1 MVRPVRIILVEDHAL
16 TRAGTGDFLRKQ
28 TDFAVVGEAEDG
40 QGALAAIDS
49 LKPDVAILDI
59 RLPEIS
65 GIEVAR
71 RMRELSPDTKGL
83 VLTAFDDD
91 DYILAAMQVGVS
103 GYLLKTARP
112 EELADAVRKV
122 SKGETVLDPNISAK
136 VAKLWLRRGS
146 PANDDA
152 VARLTD
158 REREVLDCVA
168 RGLRNKE
175 IAAWLSLSAHTVAA
189 HLSSIYEKLNV
200 SSRTQAALYARSQG
214 IDGKDVKV

>member
-1 MVRPVRIILVEDHAL
+1 MAGPVRIILVEDHAL

-28 TDFAVVGEAEDG
+28 TDFAVVGEAEG
-40 QGALAAIDS
+40 GEEALAAIDF

-71 RMRELSPDTKGL
+71 RMRELSPETKSL

-103 GYLLKTARP
+103 GYLLKTSHP

-214 IDGKDVKV
+214 IAGKDAKA

>member
-1 MVRPVRIILVEDHAL
+1 MAGPVRIVLVEDHPL

-28 TDFAVVGEAEDG
+28 ADFAVVGEAEDG
-40 QGALAAIDS
+40 REALAMIDS
-49 LKPDVAILDI
+49 FKPDIAILDL
-59 RLPEIS
+59 RLPKIG

-71 RMRELSPDTKGL
+71 RMREISPETKGL
-83 VLTAFDDD
+83 VLSAFDDD
-91 DYILAAMQVGVS
+91 DYILAAMQAGIC
-103 GYLLKTARP
+103 GYLLKTARA

-122 SKGETVLDPNISAK
+122 FKGETVLDHNISAR

-146 PANDDA
+146 LSGDDA

-158 REREVLDCVA
+158 REREVLNCVV

-175 IAAWLSLSAHTVAA
+175 IAARLSLSAHTVAA

-200 SSRTQAALYARSQG
+200 SSRTQAALYARSKSILG
-214 IDGKDVKV
+214 EDTEA

>member
-1 MVRPVRIILVEDHAL
+1 MAEPVRIILAEDHAL

-28 TDFAVVGEAEDG
+28 PDFVVVGEAEDG
-40 QGALAAIDS
+40 PEALAVIDS
-49 LKPDVAILDI
+49 LKPDVAILDL
-59 RLPEIS
+59 RLPEIG

-71 RMRELSPDTKGL
+71 RMREISPETRGL

-91 DYILAAMQVGVS
+91 DYILAAMQVGVF
-103 GYLLKTARP
+103 GYLLKTVRA
-112 EELADAVRKV
+112 EELADAVRKI
-122 SKGETVLDPNISAK
+122 SRGETVLDQSISAR

-146 PANDDA
+146 PSGGDA

-168 RGLRNKE
+168 HGLRNKE
-175 IAAWLSLSAHTVAA
+175 IAARLSLSAHTVAA

-200 SSRTQAALYARSQG
+200 SSRTQAALFARSQRIVG
-214 IDGKDVKV
+214 EDAEA